1 MPSVCI
7 VGLIVIILH
16 ATDNHLKLHT
26 MKMRLLTGL
35 AIALG
40 VVLAIS
46 SCKKDKEPTKIPVT
60 GVNLNKTSMSLEVG
74 DDFQLLASVLP
85 EDATDKRVTW
95 DSDDES
101 VATVDDKGLVKAV
114 KVGKAKISVF
124 TQDGDFTKVCEVTVG
139 NTSVPDPGPSPEP
152 EPEPDPSVNLKLSR
166 TSATIGVNE
175 TLSLKPYVWSEYE
188 KIWDDLAFESD
199 NPDVA
204 TVDADLNIIGH
215 SAGTAKLTGTCHGE
229 GLELKAVFNV
239 TVENEFSA
247 FVEDIFVISGRGVV
261 TTTKVSSGVVRTND
275 KVRVLQVEDTYKNY
289 NLTISQI
296 EMFHKIV
303 EYAEAGD
310 NVGFTYVE
318 SPKLDKS
325 AIGRGAAIFSLDT
338 ERIVAAKKVYGT
350 FTITDRKTPVV
361 AGYKPQFFC
370 NNYDVSVTLSDLR
383 DADMLYPNETNYC
396 IGFEVSEGRK
406 LLCRLGQEISVRE
419 GGRTIGT
426 FVVSD
431 YEEATVKYEDVE

>member
-1 MPSVCI
+1 
-7 VGLIVIILH
+7 
-16 ATDNHLKLHT
+16 

-46 SCKKDKEPTKIPVT
+46 SCKKDKETTKIPVT
-60 GVNLNKTSMSLEVG
+60 GVSLNKTSIDLKVG

-114 KVGKAKISVF
+114 KVGKTKITVY

-139 NTSVPDPGPSPEP
+139 TTSVPEPG
-152 EPEPDPSVNLKLSR
+152 PDPSLDLKLSR
-166 TSATIGVNE
+166 TSATIGVGE
-175 TLSLKPYVWSEYE
+175 KLSLKPYIWSEYE

-199 NPDVA
+199 NQDVA

-239 TVENEFSA
+239 TVENTFTT
-247 FVEDIFVISGRGVV
+247 FVEDIFTISGRGVV
-261 TTTKVSSGVVRTND
+261 TTTKISSGVVRTND
-275 KVRVLQVEDTYKNY
+275 KVRLLQVEDTYKNY

-296 EMFHKIV
+296 EMFRKIV
-303 EYAEAGD
+303 DYAEAGD
-310 NVGFTYVE
+310 NVEFMYVE
-318 SPKLDKS
+318 SPKLNKS
-325 AIGRGAAIFSLDT
+325 AIGRGAAIFSPDT
-338 ERIVAAKKVYGT
+338 ERLVAAKKVYGT

-370 NNYDVSVTLSDLR
+370 NNYDVSVTISDMR
-383 DADMLYPNETNYC
+383 GADMLYPNETNYC

-419 GGRTIGT
+419 NGKTIGT

>member
-1 MPSVCI
+1 
-7 VGLIVIILH
+7 
-16 ATDNHLKLHT
+16 

-46 SCKKDKEPTKIPVT
+46 SCKKDKETTKIPVT
-60 GVNLNKTSMSLEVG
+60 GVSLNKTSIDLKVG

-114 KVGKAKISVF
+114 KVGKTKITVY

-139 NTSVPDPGPSPEP
+139 TTSVPEPG
-152 EPEPDPSVNLKLSR
+152 PDPSLDLKLSR
-166 TSATIGVNE
+166 TSATIGVGE
-175 TLSLKPYVWSEYE
+175 KLSLKPYIWSEYE
-188 KIWDDLAFESD
+188 KIWDDLAFESE

-239 TVENEFSA
+239 TVENTFTT
-247 FVEDIFVISGRGVV
+247 FVEDIFTISGRGVV
-261 TTTKVSSGVVRTND
+261 TTTKISSGVVRTND
-275 KVRVLQVEDTYKNY
+275 KVRLLQVEDTYKNY

-296 EMFHKIV
+296 EMFRKIV

-310 NVGFTYVE
+310 NVGFMYVE
-318 SPKLDKS
+318 SPKLNKS
-325 AIGRGAAIFSLDT
+325 AIGMGAAIFSPDT
-338 ERIVAAKKVYGT
+338 ERLVAAKKVYGT

-361 AGYKPQFFC
+361 AGYKPQFLC
-370 NNYDVSVTLSDLR
+370 NNYDVSVTISDLR
-383 DADMLYPNETNYC
+383 GADMLYPNETNYC

-419 GGRTIGT
+419 NGKTIGT

>member
-1 MPSVCI
+1 
-7 VGLIVIILH
+7 
-16 ATDNHLKLHT
+16 
-26 MKMRLLTGL
+26 MRLLTGL

-46 SCKKDKEPTKIPVT
+46 SCKKDKAPTKIPVT
-60 GVNLNKTSMSLEVG
+60 GVSLNKTSIDLKVG

-101 VATVDDKGLVKAV
+101 VATVDDNGLVKAV

-124 TQDGDFTKVCEVTVG
+124 TQDGEFTKVCEVTVG
-139 NTSVPDPGPSPEP
+139 TTSVPDPGPDPD
-152 EPEPDPSVNLKLSR
+152 PDPSLDLKLSR

-188 KIWDDLAFESD
+188 KIWDDLAFESE

-239 TVENEFSA
+239 TVEDTFTT
-247 FVEDIFVISGRGVV
+247 FVEDIFTISGRGVV
-261 TTTKVSSGVVRTND
+261 TTTKISSGVVRTND
-275 KVRVLQVEDTYKNY
+275 KVRFLQVEDTYKNY

-296 EMFHKIV
+296 EVLRKV
-303 EYAEAGD
+303 VDYAEAGD
-310 NVGFTYVE
+310 NVGFMYVE

-338 ERIVAAKKVYGT
+338 ERIIAAKKVYGT
-350 FTITDRKTPVV
+350 FTITDRKTPVA
-361 AGYKPQFFC
+361 AGYNPQFFC

-383 DADMLYPNETNYC
+383 DANMLYPNETNYC

-419 GGRTIGT
+419 GGKTIGT

>member
-1 MPSVCI
+1 
-7 VGLIVIILH
+7 
-16 ATDNHLKLHT
+16 

-46 SCKKDKEPTKIPVT
+46 SCKKDKETTKIPVT
-60 GVNLNKTSMSLEVG
+60 GVNLNKTSIDLKVG

-114 KVGKAKISVF
+114 KVGKTKITVY

-139 NTSVPDPGPSPEP
+139 TTSIP
-152 EPEPDPSVNLKLSR
+152 EPEPDPSLDLKLSR
-166 TSATIGVNE
+166 TSATIGVGE
-175 TLSLKPYVWSEYE
+175 KLSLKPYIWSEYE
-188 KIWDDLAFESD
+188 KIWDDLAFESE

-239 TVENEFSA
+239 TVENTFTT
-247 FVEDIFVISGRGVV
+247 FVEDIFTISGRGVV
-261 TTTKVSSGVVRTND
+261 TTTKISSGVVRTND
-275 KVRVLQVEDTYKNY
+275 KVRLLQVEDTYKNY

-296 EMFHKIV
+296 EMFRKIV

-310 NVGFTYVE
+310 NVGFMYVE

-325 AIGRGAAIFSLDT
+325 AIGRGAAIFSPDT
-338 ERIVAAKKVYGT
+338 ERLVAAKKVYGT

-361 AGYKPQFFC
+361 AGYKPQFLC
-370 NNYDVSVTLSDLR
+370 NNYDVSVTISDMR
-383 DADMLYPNETNYC
+383 GADMLYPNETNYC

-419 GGRTIGT
+419 SGRTIGT

>member
-1 MPSVCI
+1 
-7 VGLIVIILH
+7 
-16 ATDNHLKLHT
+16 

-46 SCKKDKEPTKIPVT
+46 SCKKDKETTKIPVT
-60 GVNLNKTSMSLEVG
+60 GVSLNKTSMSLEVG

-101 VATVDDKGLVKAV
+101 IATVDDKGLVKAV
-114 KVGKAKISVF
+114 KVGKAKISVY
-124 TQDGDFTKVCEVTVG
+124 THDGDFTKVCEVTVG
-139 NTSVPDPGPSPEP
+139 TTSVPEPGPD
-152 EPEPDPSVNLKLSR
+152 PDPSLDLKLSR
-166 TSATIGVNE
+166 TSATIGVGE
-175 TLSLKPYVWSEYE
+175 KLSLKPYIWSEYE
-188 KIWDDLAFESD
+188 KIWGDLAFESE

-239 TVENEFSA
+239 TVEDTFTT
-247 FVEDIFVISGRGVV
+247 FVEDIFTISGRGVV
-261 TTTKVSSGVVRTND
+261 TTTKISSGVVRTND
-275 KVRVLQVEDTYKNY
+275 KVRFLQVEDTYKNY

-296 EMFHKIV
+296 EMLRKV
-303 EYAEAGD
+303 VDYAEAGD
-310 NVGFTYVE
+310 NVGFMYVE

-338 ERIVAAKKVYGT
+338 ERIIAAKKVYGT
-350 FTITDRKTPVV
+350 FTITDRKTPVA
-361 AGYKPQFFC
+361 AGYNPQFFC

-419 GGRTIGT
+419 NGKTIGT

-431 YEEATVKYEDVE
+431 YEEATVKYEDIE

>member
-1 MPSVCI
+1 
-7 VGLIVIILH
+7 
-16 ATDNHLKLHT
+16 
-26 MKMRLLTGL
+26 MRLLTGL

-46 SCKKDKEPTKIPVT
+46 SCKKDKETTKIPVT
-60 GVNLNKTSMSLEVG
+60 GVSLNKTSIDLKVG

-114 KVGKAKISVF
+114 KVGKTKITVY

-139 NTSVPDPGPSPEP
+139 TTSVPEPG
-152 EPEPDPSVNLKLSR
+152 PDPSLDLKLSR
-166 TSATIGVNE
+166 TSATIGVGE
-175 TLSLKPYVWSEYE
+175 KLSLKPYIWSEYE

-199 NPDVA
+199 NQDVA

-239 TVENEFSA
+239 TVENTFTT
-247 FVEDIFVISGRGVV
+247 FVEDIFTISGRGVV
-261 TTTKVSSGVVRTND
+261 TTTKISSGVVRTND
-275 KVRVLQVEDTYKNY
+275 KVRLLQVEDTYKNY

-296 EMFHKIV
+296 EMFRKIV
-303 EYAEAGD
+303 DYAEAGD
-310 NVGFTYVE
+310 NVEFMYVE
-318 SPKLDKS
+318 SPKLNKS
-325 AIGRGAAIFSLDT
+325 AIGRGAAIFSPDT
-338 ERIVAAKKVYGT
+338 ERLVAAKKVYGT

-370 NNYDVSVTLSDLR
+370 NNYDVSVTISDMR
-383 DADMLYPNETNYC
+383 GADMLYPNETNYC

-419 GGRTIGT
+419 NGKTIGT

>member
-1 MPSVCI
+1 
-7 VGLIVIILH
+7 
-16 ATDNHLKLHT
+16 

-60 GVNLNKTSMSLEVG
+60 GVSLNKTSIDLKVG

-114 KVGKAKISVF
+114 KVGKAKISVY
-124 TQDGDFTKVCEVTVG
+124 THDGDFTKVCEVTVG
-139 NTSVPDPGPSPEP
+139 TTSVPEPGPD
-152 EPEPDPSVNLKLSR
+152 PDPSLDLKLSR
-166 TSATIGVNE
+166 TSATIGVGE
-175 TLSLKPYVWSEYE
+175 KLSLKPYIWSEYE
-188 KIWDDLAFESD
+188 KIWDDLAFESE

-239 TVENEFSA
+239 TVEDTFTT
-247 FVEDIFVISGRGVV
+247 FVEDIFTISGRGVV
-261 TTTKVSSGVVRTND
+261 TTTKISSGVVRTND
-275 KVRVLQVEDTYKNY
+275 KVRFLQVEDTYKNY

-296 EMFHKIV
+296 EMLRKV
-303 EYAEAGD
+303 VDYAEAGD
-310 NVGFTYVE
+310 NVGFMYVE

-338 ERIVAAKKVYGT
+338 ERIIAAKKVYGT
-350 FTITDRKTPVV
+350 FTITDRKTPVA
-361 AGYKPQFFC
+361 AGYNPQFFC

-383 DADMLYPNETNYC
+383 DANMLYPNETNYC

-419 GGRTIGT
+419 GGKTIGT

>member
-1 MPSVCI
+1 
-7 VGLIVIILH
+7 
-16 ATDNHLKLHT
+16 

-46 SCKKDKEPTKIPVT
+46 SCKKDKETTKIPVT
-60 GVNLNKTSMSLEVG
+60 GVSLNKTSIDLKVG

-114 KVGKAKISVF
+114 KVGKTKITVY

-139 NTSVPDPGPSPEP
+139 TTSVPEPGPDPDP
-152 EPEPDPSVNLKLSR
+152 DPDPSLDLKLSR
-166 TSATIGVNE
+166 TSATIGVGE
-175 TLSLKPYVWSEYE
+175 KLSLKPYIWSEYE
-188 KIWDDLAFESD
+188 KIWDDLAFESE

-239 TVENEFSA
+239 TVENTFTT
-247 FVEDIFVISGRGVV
+247 FVEDIFTISGRGVL
-261 TTTKVSSGVVRTND
+261 TTTKISSGVVRTND
-275 KVRVLQVEDTYKNY
+275 KVRLLQVEDTYKNY

-296 EMFHKIV
+296 EMSRKLV
-303 EYAEAGD
+303 DYAEAGD
-310 NVGFTYVE
+310 NVGFMYVE
-318 SPKLDKS
+318 SLKLNKS
-325 AIGRGAAIFSLDT
+325 AIGRGAAIFSPDT
-338 ERIVAAKKVYGT
+338 ERLVAAKKVYGT
-350 FTITDRKTPVV
+350 FTITDRKTPVI
-361 AGYKPQFFC
+361 AGYKPQFLC
-370 NNYDVSVTLSDLR
+370 NNYDVSVTISDMR
-383 DADMLYPNETNYC
+383 GADMLYPNETNYC

-419 GGRTIGT
+419 NGRTIGT

>member
-1 MPSVCI
+1 
-7 VGLIVIILH
+7 
-16 ATDNHLKLHT
+16 

-46 SCKKDKEPTKIPVT
+46 SCKKDKETTKIPVT
-60 GVNLNKTSMSLEVG
+60 GVSLNKTSIDLKVG

-114 KVGKAKISVF
+114 KVGKTKITVY

-139 NTSVPDPGPSPEP
+139 TTSVPEPG
-152 EPEPDPSVNLKLSR
+152 PDPSLDLKLSR
-166 TSATIGVNE
+166 TSATIGVGE
-175 TLSLKPYVWSEYE
+175 KLSLKPYIWSEYE
-188 KIWDDLAFESD
+188 KIWDDLAFESE

-239 TVENEFSA
+239 TVEDTFTT
-247 FVEDIFVISGRGVV
+247 FVEDIFTISGRGVV
-261 TTTKVSSGVVRTND
+261 TTTKISSGVVRTND
-275 KVRVLQVEDTYKNY
+275 KVRLLQVEDTYKNY

-296 EMFHKIV
+296 EMFRKIV

-310 NVGFTYVE
+310 NVGFMYVE
-318 SPKLDKS
+318 SPKLNKS
-325 AIGRGAAIFSLDT
+325 AIGMGAAIFSPDT
-338 ERIVAAKKVYGT
+338 ERIIAAKKVYGT

-370 NNYDVSVTLSDLR
+370 NNYDVSVTISDMR
-383 DADMLYPNETNYC
+383 GADMLYPNETNYC

-419 GGRTIGT
+419 NGKTIGT